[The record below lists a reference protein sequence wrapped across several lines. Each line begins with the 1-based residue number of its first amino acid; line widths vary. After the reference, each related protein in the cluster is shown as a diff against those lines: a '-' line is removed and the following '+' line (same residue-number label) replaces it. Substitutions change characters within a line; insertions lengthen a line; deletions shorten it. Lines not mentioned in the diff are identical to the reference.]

1 MGGSR
6 RSRTRT
12 VPAGGAG
19 CGWDAGSA
27 CTRPAATPRDSSAS
41 RNAWACCSDD
51 GEVEGEGV
59 DAAGA
64 SSTLIVHPHVL
75 ADFMDYNDFLDQ
87 ANRELSTRFDF
98 KGVDAKFEL
107 DDATIKQSAPSDFQ
121 LKQMEDILRGRLIA
135 RGIDARCL
143 EFGEVETNLAGARQ
157 SITVKQGIERE
168 LAKKI
173 QGAIKDAK
181 LKVDTQ
187 INGDKLRVNGKKRD
201 DLQSAIALLKAGEFE
216 RPLQFDNFRD

>member
-1 MGGSR
+1 MPSFDIVSEVDR
-6 RSRTRT
+6 HELT
-12 VPAGGAG
+12 
-19 CGWDAGSA
+19 
-27 CTRPAATPRDSSAS
+27 
-41 RNAWACCSDD
+41 NA
-51 GEVEGEGV
+51 V
-59 DAAGA
+59 
-64 SSTLIVHPHVL
+64 
-75 ADFMDYNDFLDQ
+75 DQ

-143 EFGEVETNLAGARQ
+143 EFGEVESNLAGARQ

-187 INGDKLRVNGKKRD
+187 VNGDKLRVNGKKRD